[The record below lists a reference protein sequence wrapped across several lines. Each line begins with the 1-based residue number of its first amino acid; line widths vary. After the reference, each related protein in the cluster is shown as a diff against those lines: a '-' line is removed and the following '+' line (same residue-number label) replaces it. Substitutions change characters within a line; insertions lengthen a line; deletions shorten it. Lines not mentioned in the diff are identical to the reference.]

1 MLRSNVSLLLL
12 TLCFISCGGDPGTAP
27 NAVPTPV
34 PVPIPVPT
42 ATPSP
47 SAANLQEDTYCVPA
61 PPPLADLRVKVHQ
74 DFGFKKVLDARA
86 LVGPDAAHC
95 ASINTGGTVCVVRRE
110 DDPQA
115 TTCNNLVVGKAD
127 SGLYGPNWFYNDD
140 SSAARPE
147 RVETTRAAA
156 STRATSTSCTPLVP
170 DATRPARGGA
180 DPICAT
186 IEIP

>member
-12 TLCFISCGGDPGTAP
+12 TLCFISCGGDPATAP
-27 NAVPTPV
+27 DAVPTPT

-47 SAANLQEDTYCVPA
+47 SGPNLQEDTYCVPA
-61 PPPLADLRVKVHQ
+61 PPPLADLRIKVHQ

-95 ASINTGGTVCVVRRE
+95 ASINMSGTVCVVRRE

-115 TTCNNLVVGKAD
+115 ATCNNLVVGKAD

-140 SSAARPE
+140 TFCRSSGEGGNEAGCRQH
-147 RVETTRAAA
+147 ETNQY
-156 STRATSTSCTPLVP
+156 LVYAFGP
-170 DATRPARGGA
+170 GRYTACSAGA
-180 DPICAT
+180 DPVCAT